1 MPHTC
6 QTCGNI
12 FLRKSQYDVHMAR
25 KTQCKKPVAVQVLE
39 QKIEQLEGKGP
50 FRENSVKFHESLTK
64 ETRQEQGIFFTPK
77 KARDLLFEKL
87 RQFGVSPRVILEP
100 SFGSGEFLADMR
112 DLYPAATIHAVEKN
126 ETLFKSVEGQGLVNA
141 DFLDYRGCPEADL
154 IVGNPPYF
162 LINTTG
168 MTKKEKA
175 EFAEKN
181 QFCMV
186 GRPNIYISFL
196 YKCVAEHLVEDGY
209 IAFIIPT
216 SLMNCSY
223 YQPMRDYISK
233 YMTIKWIQELDVKF
247 YEAGQDTMLLI
258 LQKKAGGTDY
268 LYTMNNCVYMSP
280 RWKELEEMFKGT
292 LRLSQMG
299 FAAKTGDVV
308 WNQEKDKMADAGTL
322 VIYNTNIKDG
332 KLVLGNITS
341 KVGTTSEKKR
351 QYIKGFERA
360 AMKGPAILVNRG
372 HGNGSYKFN
381 YVFVPESMGEFYAE
395 NHVNVIY
402 PTTVEA
408 AKKIDTLLKSF
419 QNPKTAQ
426 FFDWFVGNG
435 SFNTTELQSVL
446 PIFPEI

>member
-1 MPHTC
+1 MPNTC
-6 QTCGNI
+6 EKCGNV
-12 FLRKSQYDVHMAR
+12 FLRKSQFDAHMER
-25 KTQCKKPVAVQVLE
+25 KTPCKKAIAVQVLE

-50 FRENSVKFHESLTK
+50 FRETSLKFHESISK
-64 ETRQEQGIFFTPK
+64 EDRQTQGIFFTPK

-87 RQFGVSPRVILEP
+87 RELGVSPRVILEP
-100 SFGSGEFLADMR
+100 AFGSGEFLEDMR
-112 DLYPAATIHAVEKN
+112 ALYPTATVHAVEKN
-126 ETLFKSVEGQGLVNA
+126 ESLFKSGKGEGLVHA
-141 DFLDYRGCPEADL
+141 DFLEYHGCPAADL

-162 LINTTG
+162 LIDTSE
-168 MTKKEKA
+168 MTRKEKA

-196 YKCVAEHLVEDGY
+196 YKCVTEHLADDGH
-209 IAFIIPT
+209 IAFVIPT

-223 YQPMRDYISK
+223 YQPMRNHIAK
-233 YMTIKWIQELDVKF
+233 YMTIKAIQELDVKY

-268 LYTMNNCVYMSP
+268 LYTMNGCIYMSP
-280 RWKELEEMFKGT
+280 RWRELEEMFKGT
-292 LRLSQMG
+292 TRLSALG
-299 FAAKTGDVV
+299 FAAKTGEVV
-308 WNQEKDKMADAGTL
+308 WNQEKEKMADAGTL

-332 KLVLGNITS
+332 KLVLGTITS
-341 KVGTTSEKKR
+341 KVGTKSEKKR
-351 QYIKGFERA
+351 QYIKGFEKP

-381 YVFVPESMGEFYAE
+381 YVLVPESMGEFYAE

-402 PTTVEA
+402 PTSPEA
-408 AKKIDTLLKSF
+408 AKKMDVVLKSF
-419 QNPKTAQ
+419 ADPRTSQ

-435 SFNTTELQSVL
+435 SFNTTELQSIL
-446 PIFPEI
+446 PIFV

>member
-6 QTCGNI
+6 EKCGNV
-12 FLRKSQYDVHMAR
+12 FLRKSQFDAHMAR
-25 KTQCKKPVAVQVLE
+25 KTPCKKAVAVQVLE
-39 QKIEQLEGKGP
+39 QKIEQLEGKAP
-50 FRENSVKFHESLTK
+50 FRENSLKFHESIPK
-64 ETRQEQGIFFTPK
+64 ETRQEQGIYFTPK

-87 RQFGVSPRVILEP
+87 RSLGVSPHNILEP
-100 SFGSGEFLADMR
+100 SFGSGEFLDDVR
-112 DLYPAATIHAVEKN
+112 GLYPTATVHAVEKN
-126 ETLFKSVEGQGLVNA
+126 EGLFKSVKGDGLVHS
-141 DFLDYRGCPEADL
+141 DFLEYRGCRDADL
-154 IVGNPPYF
+154 IIGNPPYF
-162 LINTTG
+162 LINTSD

-196 YKCVAEHLVEDGY
+196 YKCVTEHLAPGGY

-223 YQPMRDYISK
+223 YQPMRNYIAK
-233 YMTIKWIQELDVKF
+233 HMTIKVIQELDVKF
-247 YEAGQDTMLLI
+247 YEAGQDTMLII
-258 LQKKAGGTDY
+258 LQNTPGGTDY
-268 LYTMNNCVYMSP
+268 LYTMNSCIYMSP

-292 LRLSQMG
+292 QRLSQMG
-299 FAAKTGDVV
+299 FSAKTGEVV

-332 KLVLGNITS
+332 KLVLGIITS
-341 KVGTTSEKKR
+341 KAGTKESEKKR

-381 YVFVPESMGEFYAE
+381 YVLVPESMGEFYAE

-402 PTTVEA
+402 PTSPEA
-408 AKKIDTLLKSF
+408 AKKIDLVLKSF
-419 QNPKTAQ
+419 ADPRTAQ
-426 FFDWFVGNG
+426 FFEWFVGNG
-435 SFNTTELQSVL
+435 SFNITELQNVL
-446 PIFPEI
+446 PIFNA